1 MILIIYSRKFKA
13 KLVRIFPSQLITN
26 ATSISCLLGYSRQR
40 TGILLNGGIFL
51 SYELLCM
58 MSESGS
64 RYDIIIIPTT
74 LSIPGSRYS
83 VLRIHSKYLTVAA
96 TPQPANQI
104 PRRGRAWITKL
115 TVNGISSMTKAIE
128 PMPAESETV
137 LNFVPLSIRGTG
149 NMMVL

>member
-1 MILIIYSRKFKA
+1 
-13 KLVRIFPSQLITN
+13 
-26 ATSISCLLGYSRQR
+26 
-40 TGILLNGGIFL
+40 
-51 SYELLCM
+51 M
-58 MSESGS
+58 MSETGS

-96 TPQPANQI
+96 TPQPAN

-115 TVNGISSMTKAIE
+115 TVYGISSMTKAIE

-137 LNFVPLSIRGTG
+137 LNFVPLSIRETG

>member
-64 RYDIIIIPTT
+64 
-74 LSIPGSRYS
+74 
-83 VLRIHSKYLTVAA
+83 
-96 TPQPANQI
+96 
-104 PRRGRAWITKL
+104 
-115 TVNGISSMTKAIE
+115 SSMTKAIE